1 MSNMIKQSISLVIEM
16 DREYDETNEKNLGD
30 IEGGILDD
38 VEE

>member
-1 MSNMIKQSISLVIEM
+1 MIKQSISLVIEM